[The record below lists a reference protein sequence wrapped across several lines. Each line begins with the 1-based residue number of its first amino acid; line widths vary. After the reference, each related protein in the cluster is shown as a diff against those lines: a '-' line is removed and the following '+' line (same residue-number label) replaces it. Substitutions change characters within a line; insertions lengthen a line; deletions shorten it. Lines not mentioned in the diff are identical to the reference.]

1 MASDIGLNPIHYTA
15 AAQKAKQEK
24 FDEYSSTNPGKVGSQ
39 LNSFNTFLT
48 HNADAVEASN
58 EWKRTNSEF
67 WNTPL
72 NKLEQKF
79 GNDPSYIKFKAS
91 LLAPDKEFMNFL
103 NAGHAETVEDAKA
116 AADIT
121 NVNSSPAR
129 IFAAMQQLAK
139 TADDRAAALGDSY
152 VGVVGTT
159 FPNLINANSRQVLKT
174 LGVPSRATAFNG
186 DLPRNPAFAAH
197 PDLSTLKPMPDL
209 DMAKRFV
216 AAAGNDREHA
226 VAMAREHGWILQ

>member
-1 MASDIGLNPIHYTA
+1 
-15 AAQKAKQEK
+15 
-24 FDEYSSTNPGKVGSQ
+24 
-39 LNSFNTFLT
+39 
-48 HNADAVEASN
+48 
-58 EWKRTNSEF
+58 
-67 WNTPL
+67 
-72 NKLEQKF
+72 
-79 GNDPSYIKFKAS
+79 
-91 LLAPDKEFMNFL
+91 MNFL

-116 AADIT
+116 ASDIT

-186 DLPRNPAFAAH
+186 DLPRNPAFVAH
-197 PDLSTLKPMPDL
+197 PNLSTLQPMPNL
-209 DMAKRFV
+209 DMAKKFL
-216 AAAGNDREHA
+216 AAAGNDPQHA